1 MAGCPGSNG
10 CRHAATILRHRLM
23 YDRQPTRGRVLQS
36 RQRIARVW
44 IHQREV
50 VAIVAAGI
58 PVPAV
63 AAGAQGA
70 SVAPVHPLVGRSVVA
85 TTYGIVATS
94 QPLASMAGIQ
104 ILERGG
110 NAIDAAIA
118 ANATIGL
125 MEPMMNGMGGDL
137 FAIVYEAKTGKLYG
151 LNSGGW
157 APTGLTPELVNA
169 RGAAHPGETG
179 VPRMPNRGIYTV
191 TVPGAVAGWDALR
204 ERFGHLPF
212 STILAPAIHYAESGF
227 PVSEVDAR
235 MWGEAQVLLS
245 ADPGASATYLPGGH
259 APAAGTLFRNRDLAA
274 SLRAIAAHGRDGFYR
289 GHTADALVAFSHAE
303 GGTLTPADLT
313 EFQPEWVT
321 PVQTTYRGWTVSEL
335 PPNTQGV
342 GALMMLNI
350 MERFPLGEYGFHS
363 ARALHV
369 MIEAKKLAYA
379 DVLRYVGDPR
389 FSEIPVQAMLS
400 KDHAAARAALID
412 PQRAQCDVQPS
423 TLAGAKPPAGSETI
437 YLSVVDRAGNIV
449 SLIQSNY
456 SAFGSGLVAPG
467 TGFVLQNRGALFS
480 LAAGQ
485 ANTLAPH
492 KRPLHTLIPGFMQK
506 GDTRIGFGIMGGW
519 NQAQAH
525 AQFVAGIADFGL
537 DIQEALEAGRF
548 TKPTFAG
555 CDVEIESLVSDS
567 ARSSLTA
574 LGHQLKVLP
583 PRTGEFG
590 YGQAVMSDSA
600 GVHFGASDPRHDGA
614 AIPEGP
620 GDAFPLPPAVT
631 PHRTGS

>member
-1 MAGCPGSNG
+1 
-10 CRHAATILRHRLM
+10 M
-23 YDRQPTRGRVLQS
+23 YDRQHHRGRVHYTRQS
-36 RQRIARVW
+36 IARHVL
-44 IHQREV
+44 RPRAV
-50 VAIVAAGI
+50 VALMAAST
-58 PVPAV
+58 AV
-63 AAGAQGA
+63 AGTAAHAQTTPA
-70 SVAPVHPLVGRSVVA
+70 ITRPPVGRSVVA
-85 TTYGIVATS
+85 TSYGIVATS

-118 ANATIGL
+118 ANATLGL

-151 LNSGGW
+151 LNSSGW
-157 APTGLTPELVNA
+157 APSGLTPELVSA
-169 RGAAHPGETG
+169 HGAAHAGESGT
-179 VPRMPNRGIYTV
+179 PRMPNRGIYTV

-204 ERFGHLPF
+204 ARFGHLPF

-235 MWGEAQVLLS
+235 MWEEAHALLA

-259 APAAGTLFRNRDLAA
+259 APAAGTVFRNPDLAA
-274 SLRAIAAHGRDGFYR
+274 SLRAVATHGRDGYYLGR
-289 GHTADALVAFSHAE
+289 IAETLVAFSHGA
-303 GGTLTPADLT
+303 GGTMTAADLAD
-313 EFQPEWVT
+313 FRPEWVT

-350 MERFPLGEYGFHS
+350 MEHFPLGDYGLHS

-389 FSEIPVQAMLS
+389 FSQMPVQELLS
-400 KDHAAARAALID
+400 KDRAGARAALID
-412 PQRAQCDVQPS
+412 PQQAHCDVRPS
-423 TLAGAKPPAGSETI
+423 DLAGAAPPAGSETI

-485 ANTLAPH
+485 PNTLVPH

-506 GDTRIGFGIMGGW
+506 GETRIGFGIMGGW

-525 AQFVAGIADFGL
+525 AQFVAGVADFGL
-537 DIQEALEAGRF
+537 NIQEALEAGRF

-567 ARSSLTA
+567 TRRALTA
-574 LGHQLKVLP
+574 LGHQLTVLP

-590 YGQAVMSDSA
+590 YGQAVMIDAA

-620 GDAFPLPPAVT
+620 EDAFPLSAPVT
-631 PHRTGS
+631 RHRTGS

>member
-1 MAGCPGSNG
+1 M
-10 CRHAATILRHRLM
+10 
-23 YDRQPTRGRVLQS
+23 
-36 RQRIARVW
+36 
-44 IHQREV
+44 
-50 VAIVAAGI
+50 VAALMAAASPLAGTAASAQTGSAQTGSAQTE
-58 PVPAV
+58 PVT
-63 AAGAQGA
+63 
-70 SVAPVHPLVGRSVVA
+70 PVRPVVGRSVVA
-85 TTYGIVATS
+85 TPYGIVATS
-94 QPLASMAGIQ
+94 QPLASMAGVQ

-137 FAIVYEAKTGKLYG
+137 FAVVYEAKTGKLYG
-151 LNSGGW
+151 LNSSGW

-169 RGAAHPGETG
+169 RGAAHPDETG
-179 VPRMPNRGIYTV
+179 APHMPNRGIYTV

-204 ERFGHLPF
+204 QRFGHLPF

-235 MWGEAQVLLS
+235 WWGEGHALLS
-245 ADPGASATYLPGGH
+245 ADPGASATYLREGRAPG
-259 APAAGTLFRNRDLAA
+259 AGTMFRNPDLAA
-274 SLRAIAAHGRDGFYR
+274 SLRAVAAHGRDGFYLGR
-289 GHTADALVAFSHAE
+289 TAEALVAFSRAE
-303 GGTLTPADLT
+303 GGTLTPADLAD
-313 EFQPEWVT
+313 FRPEWVT

-350 MERFPLGEYGFHS
+350 MERFPLAEYGFHS

-389 FSEIPVQAMLS
+389 FSQIPVQEMLS
-400 KDHAAARAALID
+400 KDRAAARAALID
-412 PQRAQCDVQPS
+412 PQHARCDVRPS
-423 TLAGAKPPAGSETI
+423 DLAGVAPPAGSETI

-449 SLIQSNY
+449 SLIQSNF

-467 TGFVLQNRGALFS
+467 TGFALQNRGALFS
-480 LAAGQ
+480 LVPGQ
-485 ANTLAPH
+485 PNTLAPH

-525 AQFVAGIADFGL
+525 AQFVAGIADFGFN
-537 DIQEALEAGRF
+537 IQEALEAGRF
-548 TKPTFAG
+548 TKLTFAG

-567 ARSSLTA
+567 TRRSLAA
-574 LGHQLKVLP
+574 LGHQLTVLP

-600 GVHFGASDPRHDGA
+600 GVHFGGSDPRHDGA

-620 GDAFPLPPAVT
+620 EDAFPLSAPVT